1 MPRQIYQIAE
11 DIVKDWKNPHY
22 SAMPYLVVMRRIR
35 TPEEQYMRETG
46 RSIVEYFLENSKSYT
61 GPSAKKLKQE
71 LKDLLQETDHGT
83 QEE

>member
-11 DIVKDWKNPHY
+11 DIVKDWKKPHY
-22 SAMPYLVVMRRIR
+22 SAKPYLAVMRRIR
-35 TPEEQYMRETG
+35 TPEQQVVRETG

-71 LKDLLQETDHGT
+71 LKDLLQETDQGT
-83 QEE
+83 QDV